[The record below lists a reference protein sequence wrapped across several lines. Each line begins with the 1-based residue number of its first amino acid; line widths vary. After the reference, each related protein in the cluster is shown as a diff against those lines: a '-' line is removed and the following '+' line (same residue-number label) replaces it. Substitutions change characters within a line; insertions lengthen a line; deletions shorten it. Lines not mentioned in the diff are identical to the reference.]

1 MSGFR
6 KFLMRGNLI
15 DLAVA
20 VVVGVA
26 FNTMVQAL
34 IRDLITPL
42 IAAVGGQHDFSNLTF
57 TFHNSTFRYGAFI
70 NTVVSFLVIT
80 AVVYFLVVAPASRL
94 VSLAVSRQA
103 ATERACPECLSD
115 IPVAAKRCKFCTAEV
130 EPAPAVDSDASGMP
144 LRDRLTWRPRN

>member
-1 MSGFR
+1 MNGFR
-6 KFLMRGNLI
+6 KFLIRGNLI

-42 IAAVGGQHDFSNLTF
+42 IAAVGGQPDFSSMSF
-57 TFHNSTFRYGAFI
+57 RFHHSTFRYGSFV
-70 NTVVSFLVIT
+70 NTVISFLLISG
-80 AVVYFLVVAPASRL
+80 VVYYLVVAPANRL
-94 VSLAVSRQA
+94 VTLAASRQE

-115 IPVAAKRCKFCTAEV
+115 IPLAATRCKFCTAEV
-130 EPAPAVDSDASGMP
+130 EPAPPVPGQPNAAT
-144 LRDRLTWRPRN
+144 LRDRLTWRPRS

>member
-34 IRDLITPL
+34 IKDLITPL
-42 IAAVGGQHDFSNLTF
+42 IAAVGGEPDFSSLTF
-57 TFHNSTFRYGAFI
+57 RFHGSTFHYGAFI

-80 AVVYFLVVAPASRL
+80 AVVYFMVVAPATRL
-94 VSLAVSRQA
+94 MALAVSRQE

-115 IPVAAKRCKFCTAEV
+115 IPVAARRCKFCTAEV
-130 EPAPAVDSDASGMP
+130 DPAPAVDGDLTGTP